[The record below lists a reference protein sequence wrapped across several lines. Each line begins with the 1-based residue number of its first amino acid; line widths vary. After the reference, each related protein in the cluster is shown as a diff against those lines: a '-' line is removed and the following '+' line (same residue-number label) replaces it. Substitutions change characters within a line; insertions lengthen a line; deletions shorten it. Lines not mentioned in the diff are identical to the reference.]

1 MAEAFGTGASIV
13 GVIGLA
19 IQITQAAVQLWTDWK
34 DAPENVK
41 AFIAELGTLKTVLS
55 ETHANILLNKDF
67 EAAFQNRP
75 SLLLSQFGPNAP
87 STTDTNR
94 MLDICQKE
102 LSSMLKKM
110 GKRVQGS
117 QLGWERFKEAFLTK
131 DTRESVENLHR
142 QCQVLNNM
150 LSVDAV
156 VLGASMYKEVRE
168 VRKEQQDWRQADEQ
182 ISFAIRGGIDESNR
196 RQERQQRK
204 HKRQAILEWLTP
216 IDYATSQN
224 DYIGRRQAKTGQWL
238 LDSAE
243 FLAWVEADKRILFC
257 PGIPGAGKTI
267 LTSIV
272 VNELSTR
279 YNDDKSVGIAY
290 LYCNV
295 KRKEDQKLHKLLAS
309 LLKQL
314 SQQRSP
320 LPGCV
325 KSLYDKHKD
334 KRTQPSIDE
343 ILRVLQSVAVQ
354 YSRVFII
361 VDALDECDTSDGC
374 RHRLLSGLFDLS
386 AKCKANLFITSRPI
400 ASIEKEFE
408 GKMKLEISASE
419 EDVQRYLEGNMFRLP
434 GFVVRSLEL
443 QEEIKVSI
451 IEAVKGM

>member
-19 IQITQAAVQLWTDWK
+19 IQITQVVGQFWTDWK

-41 AFIAELGTLKTVLS
+41 TFIVELGTLRTVLS
-55 ETHANILLNKDF
+55 ETNANILLNPDF
-67 EAAFQNRP
+67 EAAFRNRP
-75 SLLLSQFGPNAP
+75 SLILSQLGSNAP
-87 STTDTNR
+87 STTDANR
-94 MLDICQKE
+94 MLEICRKE
-102 LSSMLKKM
+102 LSSMLTKL
-110 GKRVQGS
+110 GKRAQGS
-117 QLGWERFKEAFLTK
+117 RLGWERFKEAFLTK
-131 DTRESVENLHR
+131 DTRESVENLYR
-142 QCQVLNNM
+142 QCQALNNM
-150 LSVDAV
+150 LSVDAI
-156 VLGASMYKEVRE
+156 VLGASMYKEVKE
-168 VRKEQQDWRQADEQ
+168 GRKEQQEWRQADEQ
-182 ISFAIRGGIDESNR
+182 ISLAIRAGIDESNQ

-216 IDYATSQN
+216 IDYATSQS

-243 FLAWVEADKRILFC
+243 FHAWVEADKQILFC
-257 PGIPGAGKTI
+257 PGILGAGKTI

-272 VNELSTR
+272 VDELTTR
-279 YNDDKSVGIAY
+279 FHDDKSVGIAY
-290 LYCNV
+290 LYCDV
-295 KRKEDQKLHKLLAS
+295 KRKDDQKAHKLLAS

-325 KSLYDKHKD
+325 KSLYDEYKD
-334 KRTQPSIDE
+334 QRKQLSLYE
-343 ILRVLQSVAVQ
+343 ILRVLQSVAVK

-361 VDALDECDTSDGC
+361 VDALDECETSDGC

-386 AKCKANLFITSRPI
+386 AKCKANLFITSRRI

-408 GKMKLEISASE
+408 GEMKLEIRASE
-419 EDVQRYLEGNMFRLP
+419 EDVQRYLEGHMFRLP

-443 QEEIKVSI
+443 QEEITARIVK
-451 IEAVKGM
+451 AVNGM